1 MSPLFNRNR
10 SHELYYQQQTYPFT
24 GRRRTPGAGNPGSR
38 PVQGLSKAG
47 YAVSTAESVDEAEA
61 LLASGERP
69 DLVILDVSMP
79 GRNGLEL
86 AERLHSFDHIPFLL
100 LTAYSDQAIV
110 EQAAACGA
118 LGYLVKPVDTRQLVP
133 AIEAALARAAEL
145 RSLRMTGQQLQNAL
159 DGEREISIAV
169 GITMVQYRLGRKAA
183 FELLRKTARSQSR
196 RLAELAIDVIKASEA
211 LNLGR

>member
-1 MSPLFNRNR
+1 MNSTSNSKHTLLLVDDER
-10 SHELYYQQQTYPFT
+10 LVLATL
-24 GRRRTPGAGNPGSR
+24 A
-38 PVQGLSKAG
+38 QGLSKAG

>member
-1 MSPLFNRNR
+1 
-10 SHELYYQQQTYPFT
+10 
-24 GRRRTPGAGNPGSR
+24 
-38 PVQGLSKAG
+38 
-47 YAVSTAESVDEAEA
+47 VDEAEA

-169 GITMVQYRLGRKAA
+169 GITMVQYRLDRKAA

>member
-1 MSPLFNRNR
+1 MNATINSKHTLLLVDDER
-10 SHELYYQQQTYPFT
+10 LVLATL
-24 GRRRTPGAGNPGSR
+24 A
-38 PVQGLSKAG
+38 QGLSKAG

-79 GRNGLEL
+79 GRSGLEL